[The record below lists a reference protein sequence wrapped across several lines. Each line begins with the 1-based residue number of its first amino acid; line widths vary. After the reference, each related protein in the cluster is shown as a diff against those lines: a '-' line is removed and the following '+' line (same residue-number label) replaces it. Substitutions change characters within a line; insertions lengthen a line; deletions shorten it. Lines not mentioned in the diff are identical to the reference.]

1 MLDTREADRPIT
13 GEWGFF
19 GQGAAASGH
28 GQTRRARKKLHRTAR
43 LPNRDLR
50 DTGSADGSDPRGNHR
65 VPVSAEEAAR
75 RVDEL
80 RARLRDA
87 LYRYHVLSDPD
98 ISDAEYD
105 ELMRELER
113 LEEDFPDL
121 RTDDSPTQTVGAPHA
136 AAFAPVRHRVAM
148 LSLDNAFTRE
158 ELAAWG
164 RRTERLV
171 GDVAAYVCELKI
183 DGVAVSLQYERGRLV
198 RAATRGDGL
207 VGDDITPNVR
217 TIANV
222 PQRLTLDDPPAAF
235 EVRGEIYFPTAAFE
249 QLNRQMAEEGK
260 QVYANPRNTAS
271 GALRQK
277 DPKVTASRPMVLLCH
292 SFGLAEGMRFAS
304 HSEFLAYCERAGL
317 PVADQTT
324 RVSTLEE
331 VEAFVANWAEHRH
344 DLEYEIDGVVV
355 KVDATGQ
362 QEELGHTSKAPR
374 WAIAYKYPPEER
386 TTLLKD
392 IMVSIGRTGVA
403 TPFAVLEPVLVAGST
418 VSQATL
424 HNQDE
429 VARRDVRPGDTV
441 FVRKAG
447 DVIPEVVGPVL
458 TKRRKGARRWRF
470 PANCPQC
477 GTRLVR
483 PEGESATRCPNTTG
497 CPAQRWGTLLHFA
510 SRGAMDIEHL
520 GDRTV
525 LALIDA
531 GKLHDAADI
540 YRITTED
547 LAELPG
553 FKDKSIANLL
563 GAIQASKQRSL
574 AALLVGLSI
583 RHVGG
588 TVATLLANRLKS
600 LEAIAAAGEQ
610 ELAAVDG
617 VGPTI
622 AASVAAWFADEGNRD
637 LVRRLTEAGV
647 NTKADGREG
656 GDLPQVLAG
665 KALVLTGGLE
675 GFTRDDAVRA
685 IEERGGRVASSVSK
699 KTDHVVVGS
708 DPGSKAAKA
717 AELGV
722 SILDEAAFREL
733 LERGEVGGG

>member
-1 MLDTREADRPIT
+1 
-13 GEWGFF
+13 
-19 GQGAAASGH
+19 
-28 GQTRRARKKLHRTAR
+28 
-43 LPNRDLR
+43 
-50 DTGSADGSDPRGNHR
+50 
-65 VPVSAEEAAR
+65 VSVSLEEAAR

-87 LYRYHVLSDPD
+87 SYRYHVLSDPD

-105 ELMRELER
+105 QLLRELGR

-121 RTDDSPTQTVGAPHA
+121 RTSDSPTQTVGAPQA
-136 AAFAPVRHRVAM
+136 AAFAPVRHRVPM
-148 LSLDNAFTRE
+148 LSLDNAFSQE

-164 RRTERLV
+164 RRTERIV
-171 GDVAAYVCELKI
+171 GDVAAYLCELKI

-198 RAATRGDGL
+198 RAATRGDGR

-217 TIANV
+217 TVSGV
-222 PQRLTLDDPPAAF
+222 PARLTLDDPPEAF

-249 QLNRQMAEEGK
+249 RLNQQQAEEGK
-260 QVYANPRNTAS
+260 QVYANPRNAAS

-277 DPKVTASRPMVLLCH
+277 DPRVTASRPLALLCH
-292 SFGLAEGMRFAS
+292 SFGLAQRVRFAS
-304 HSEFLAYCERAGL
+304 QSEFLAYCERAGL
-317 PVADQTT
+317 PVAAETT
-324 RVSTLEE
+324 LVATLEE
-331 VEAFVANWAEHRH
+331 VEAFVARWAEHRH

-355 KVDATGQ
+355 KVDATSL
-362 QEELGHTSKAPR
+362 QEELGRTSHAPR

-418 VSQATL
+418 IGLATL

-458 TKRRKGARRWRF
+458 TKRPKRSRPWRF
-470 PANCPQC
+470 PRDCPEC

-497 CPAQRWGTLLHFA
+497 CPAQRWGTLVHFA
-510 SRGAMDIEHL
+510 GRGAMDIEHL
-520 GDRTV
+520 GEKTV
-525 LALIDA
+525 AALIEA
-531 GKLHDAADI
+531 GKLRDAADI
-540 YRITTED
+540 YRLTAED
-547 LAELPG
+547 LAALPG

-563 GAIQASKQRSL
+563 DAIEASRQRPL
-574 AALLVGLSI
+574 ERLLVGLSI

-588 TVATLLANRLKS
+588 TVAVLLANRLKS
-600 LEAIAAAGEQ
+600 LEAIAAASEEQ
-610 ELAAVDG
+610 LAAVDG

-622 AASVAAWFADEGNRD
+622 AASVAAWFADEGNQD
-637 LVRRLTEAGV
+637 LVRRLVEAGV

-656 GDLPQVLAG
+656 GELPQTLAG
-665 KALVLTGGLE
+665 MAFVLTGGLD
-675 GFTRDDAVRA
+675 GMTREEATRA
-685 IEERGGRVASSVSK
+685 IEERGGRVSASVSK
-699 KTDHVVVGS
+699 KTAYVVVGS
-708 DPGSKAAKA
+708 DPGSKAARA

-722 SILDEAAFREL
+722 PTLDEAAFREL
-733 LERGEVGGG
+733 LERGEVDGDE